1 MLQLKEIFQV
11 VGVLV
16 DLIIE
21 LVESSSKKGK

>member
-1 MLQLKEIFQV
+1 MLQLKEIFRV

-21 LVESSSKKGK
+21 VVESSSKKGK

>member
-1 MLQLKEIFQV
+1 MLQLKEIFRV

-21 LVESSSKKGK
+21 VVESSSKNGK

>member
-1 MLQLKEIFQV
+1 MLQLKEIFRV

-21 LVESSSKKGK
+21 VVEKSSKKDK

>member
-1 MLQLKEIFQV
+1 MLQLKEIFRV

-21 LVESSSKKGK
+21 MIESSSKKGK

>member
-1 MLQLKEIFQV
+1 MLQLKEIFRV

-21 LVESSSKKGK
+21 VVENSGKKGK

>member
-1 MLQLKEIFQV
+1 MLQLKEIFRV

-21 LVESSSKKGK
+21 MVESSSKKGK